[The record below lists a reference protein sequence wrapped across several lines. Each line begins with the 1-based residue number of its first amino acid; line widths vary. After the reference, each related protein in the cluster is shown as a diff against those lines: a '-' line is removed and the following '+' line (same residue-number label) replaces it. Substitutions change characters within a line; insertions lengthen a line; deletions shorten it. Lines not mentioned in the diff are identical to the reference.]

1 MDIARTWAAPRLFAM
16 QGNEDFEFAEC
27 GIFHPIP
34 PGRHQTPLRLEVEVL
49 AYRLG
54 RKFRTA
60 QTVEHAGDRSAEE
73 RRDCDSSET
82 FARTPVVHLPDG
94 EADDVRIG
102 PQRLEDVSQVLVLEL
117 FGVRGGVLSAS
128 AELAAAAKD
137 AQKILFMSVIPCLF

>member
-1 MDIARTWAAPRLFAM
+1 MVLCLRHL
-16 QGNEDFEFAEC
+16 
-27 GIFHPIP
+27 HPIP
-34 PGRHQTPLRLEVEVL
+34 SDRRPTPLRFEVEVL
-49 AYRLG
+49 ADRLG

-60 QTVEHAGDRSAEE
+60 QTVEYARDRSSEKC
-73 RRDCDSSET
+73 RNGNSSET

-128 AELAAAAKD
+128 AELATAAKD